1 MTEYASPPKAALG
14 LIETGLT
21 VAGCVAAIT
30 PLALWA
36 SWSEMVFY
44 NVLSVGCG
52 AFIVFIGL
60 ARLRGYLIGEEAAG
74 GDGLSLKSLRQ
85 RMEDWD
91 NLQESD
97 VEVGHRQRSIRG
109 DAGREFGFMLRV
121 AGGLIL
127 TAGVVF
133 TAVWA
138 IFEFYY
144 GA

>member
-14 LIETGLT
+14 LIEIGLT

-36 SWSEMVFY
+36 SWSEIVFY
-44 NVLSVGCG
+44 TVLSMGCG
-52 AFIVFIGL
+52 AFVVFIGL
-60 ARLRGYLIGEEAAG
+60 ARLRGYLIGEETSGA
-74 GDGLSLKSLRQ
+74 DGLGRKSLRQ

-91 NLQESD
+91 NLQESG
-97 VEVGHRQRSIRG
+97 VEVDRRQRSIKG
-109 DAGREFGFMLRV
+109 AAGREFGFMLRV
-121 AGGLIL
+121 AGGLTL

-138 IFEFYY
+138 MFEFYY